1 MSETVLVTGGLGLV
15 GSETVKQLAAQGRH
29 VVSTDL
35 DTPAN
40 RRKAQALPAGA
51 EERWADLTKP
61 DEVDRLAS
69 EVAPAAIIHLAAVIP
84 PPIYRN
90 AKIARKVN
98 VDGTAAL
105 VRAAETQP
113 TPPRFV
119 QASSNAVY
127 G

>member
-40 RRKAQALPAGA
+40 RKKAQALPAGA

-61 DEVDRLAS
+61 DEVDRLVS

-105 VRAAETQP
+105 VRAEEC
-113 TPPRFV
+113 V
-119 QASSNAVY
+119 
-127 G
+127 